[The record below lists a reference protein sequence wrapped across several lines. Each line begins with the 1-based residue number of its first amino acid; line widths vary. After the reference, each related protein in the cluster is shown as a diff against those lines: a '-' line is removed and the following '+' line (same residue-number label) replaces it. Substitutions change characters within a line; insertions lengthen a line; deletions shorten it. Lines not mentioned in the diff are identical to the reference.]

1 MLTSALLT
9 ILLTL
14 GSPVQAEHVVRID
27 VPNHGAVNALQRQVD
42 LAIIDARANWVLAY
56 ADDAKVRELQQLGY
70 RVAILVQDYQ
80 TLVAPLGTYA
90 TYAEVCSTMN
100 SLAQQHAAIT
110 KLETLGTSV
119 GDRAILI
126 MKVTSNPTQ
135 EASKPRIR
143 LNGPHHGDEKI
154 ATEITLSFLKY
165 LCERYDTNALV
176 RSLVDTREI
185 WIDPI
190 FNVDGH
196 VANRRTNNNGVDLN
210 RDYGYE
216 WDHEGNSP
224 GPFSQVETQA
234 MREHSERH
242 AINLEYSYHSAATYV
257 NYLWDN
263 HPAQTPDSSWI
274 QPVSQRYADS
284 THGSGTQLDTIN
296 GYSWYEVS
304 GSCQDN
310 TYGNYGGMAWT
321 IETDLPTNR
330 PAVDNICNANRRALL
345 DMIRLAGWGISG
357 LVHDSLTGAPLFAQV
372 AFTNPYRWT
381 IHTQPEVGDFHKS
394 LPPGTYELKITANG
408 YLSKTISGVVVPETG
423 AVSLDVPLAQPT
435 QGIPYSAQKSVVV
448 YRVDPSYVYS
458 DWVTRA
464 LGEPDGSYYTVGPS
478 PSYVVFDV
486 DPFQPVRNQVGN
498 DITVYATGSYA
509 LSAANNWQGP
519 WSSLGNGTGNA
530 SFDLNNVGLDSA
542 RYLKVVASS
551 VTTLDAITYQ
561 GPGMTGAESPDIRR
575 LVTGFR
581 VSPNPARRQAV
592 IELAVEGPVAV
603 DVRLMDISGRL
614 VRTLASRYCADDVR
628 GHDPESKRFGSCPQA
643 QFIWDLRDGQGRAVP
658 DGVYFCSVRT
668 SNGSVSRKIVVER

>member
-1 MLTSALLT
+1 MLTNTLLAV
-9 ILLTL
+9 LLTL
-14 GSPVQAEHVVRID
+14 GSPTQVEHVVRID
-27 VPNHGAVNALQRQVD
+27 VPNHDAVYALQRRVD
-42 LAIIDARANWVLAY
+42 LAIIDARANQVTAY
-56 ADDAKVRELQQLGY
+56 ADDAKVRELRQLGY
-70 RVAILVQDYQ
+70 QVTILVQDYQ

-90 TYAEVCSTMN
+90 TYAEVCSTM
-100 SLAQQHAAIT
+100 SFLAQQHPSIT
-110 KLETLGTSV
+110 KLETLGFSIL
-119 GDRAILI
+119 GRAILI

-135 EASKPRIR
+135 EADKPRIR
-143 LNGPHHGDEKI
+143 LNGPHHGNEKI

-165 LCERYDTNALV
+165 LCERYDTNAEVQTLV
-176 RSLVDTREI
+176 NTREI

-196 VANRRTNNNGVDLN
+196 IANTRENADTVDLN

-216 WDHEGNSP
+216 WDHQGRSP
-224 GPFSQVETQA
+224 SPFSQVETQA
-234 MREHSERH
+234 MRLHSERH
-242 AINLEYSYHSAATYV
+242 AINLEYSYHSNASYV

-263 HPAQTPDSSWI
+263 HPAQTPDSGWI

-284 THGSGTQLDTIN
+284 TYGSDTQLDTIN
-296 GYSWYEVS
+296 GFGWYEVS

-321 IETDLPTNR
+321 IETPQPFNSR
-330 PAVDNICNANRRALL
+330 PAVDRICNANCRALL

-357 LVHDSLTGAPLFAQV
+357 LVHDSITGAPLFAQV

-381 IHTQPEVGDFHKS
+381 IHTQPEVGDFHKN
-394 LPPGTYELKITANG
+394 LPPGTYEMKVSANG
-408 YLSKTISGVVVPETG
+408 YSSRVLTGVVVPETG
-423 AVSLDVPLAQPT
+423 AVSLDVPLVQPT
-435 QGIPYSAQKSVVV
+435 QEIPNSVQKSVIV

-486 DPFQPVRNQVGN
+486 DPFQPVRNRVGN

-519 WSSLGNGTGNA
+519 WSLLGNGTGNA
-530 SFDLNNVGLDSA
+530 DFDLNSAGLDSA
-542 RYLKVVASS
+542 RYLKVQGSDAA
-551 VTTLDAITYQ
+551 TLDAIAYSIQ
-561 GPGMTGAESPDIRR
+561 GMTGAEAPDIRR

-592 IELAVEGPVAV
+592 IELAVEGPVVAELS
-603 DVRLMDISGRL
+603 VRDISGRT
-614 VRTLASRYCADDVR
+614 VRLLASGEMRTGRVL
-628 GHDPESKRFGSCPQA
+628 
-643 QFIWDLRDGQGRAVP
+643 WDLRDGQGRAVP
-658 DGVYFCSVRT
+658 DGVYFCSVHT
-668 SNGSVSRKIVVER
+668 SSGSVSRKIVVER